1 MEKRY
6 LVVVHLPIQG
16 TRSSEVVGNLG
27 QALRTADVYPA
38 RPSVILSGPA
48 NMLRHATEALT
59 VPPQSWLDTKAFL
72 AHIYAIAALFDFNVE
87 VIQNATNWDIKKA
100 KAGE

>member
-1 MEKRY
+1 
-6 LVVVHLPIQG
+6 
-16 TRSSEVVGNLG
+16 
-27 QALRTADVYPA
+27 
-38 RPSVILSGPA
+38 
-48 NMLRHATEALT
+48 MLRHATAALT